1 MSLRKV
7 IFWLHLAAGLTAGLV
22 IAVMSFTG
30 AVLAFEHEIVE
41 WAERDV
47 RRIEVP
53 ASANS
58 LPLDELLAKARA
70 AAPEGAKPSGLTVS
84 RDPYDAV
91 AVNFGRDHG
100 VYYVNQYTGAVVK
113 PASERTHDFMH
124 LMVDWHRWLTLS
136 GDNRPLGK
144 SITGACNLA
153 FLFLAVSGLWLWWPR
168 AWNARVLRPSL
179 WFVRGASGKA
189 RDWNWHNV
197 VGFWSLPVLVVLTI
211 SGAVI
216 GYKWAGDLVYRAA
229 GETPQAPGAFAP
241 TFSADFARPSP
252 DARVLTYAETL
263 AHLETAFPAW
273 ESITLRQGLPP
284 RRGAPQPVALSVS
297 SGSSPASAKPPAA
310 PSPRQSPKN
319 GGGQPYSAT
328 VRESGTWFVAATTQV
343 VLNPFTG
350 DLIDRSGYADQTP
363 GRQARTWLRY
373 LHTGQALG
381 WLGQLIAGLASLG
394 GVLLV
399 YTGFA
404 LSWRRFF
411 SRKSSPVTTT

>member
-1 MSLRKV
+1 MPLRKI
-7 IFWLHLAAGLTAGLV
+7 IFWLHLFAGLV
-22 IAVMSFTG
+22 AGAVIAIMSFTG

-47 RRIEVP
+47 RRVEAP
-53 ASANS
+53 AAATA
-58 LPLDELLAKARA
+58 LPLDEILAKARA
-70 AAPEGAKPSGLTVS
+70 AAPEGSKPSGLTVS
-84 RDPYDAV
+84 RDPRDAV
-91 AVNFGRDHG
+91 AVNFGRDGG
-100 VYYVNQYTGAVVK
+100 VYYVNQYTGAVIK

-136 GDNRPLGK
+136 GDKRPLGK
-144 SITGACNLA
+144 AVTGACNLA

-168 AWNARVLRPSL
+168 AWNARALRPSL

-197 VGFWSLPVLVVLTI
+197 VGFWSLPVLIVLTA

-216 GYKWAGDLVYRAA
+216 GYKWASNLVYRAA
-229 GETPQAPGAFAP
+229 GETPQPPGAFAP
-241 TFSADFARPSP
+241 TFSTDFERPSP
-252 DARVLTYAETL
+252 EAPVLTYAATL
-263 AHLETAFPAW
+263 AHLQAAFPSW
-273 ESITLRQGLPP
+273 ESVTLRQGLPP
-284 RRGAPQPVALSVS
+284 RRGAPAAT
-297 SGSSPASAKPPAA
+297 PASGTQPAA
-310 PSPRQSPKN
+310 KRPSGP
-319 GGGQPYSAT
+319 QPYSAT
-328 VRESGTWFVAATTQV
+328 VTESGTWFVAANTQV

-350 DLIDRSGYADQTP
+350 DLIDRSGYANQTP
-363 GRQARTWLRY
+363 GRQARTWMRY

-381 WLGQLIAGLASLG
+381 WFGQLIAGLASLG

-411 SRKSSPVTTT
+411 PGRKSAP